1 MTIENPQNRIYTL
14 KIVGHARRSRSRI
27 AMRLEAENSSRAAGA
42 EECAF
47 HAEIQ
52 YGFATIIRRRRD
64 ISVMPMARHR
74 FHRLIVERSGIGS
87 RKRVNDNFDWPNI
100 ETIHGA
106 GREEVK
112 TGALY

>member
-1 MTIENPQNRIYTL
+1 
-14 KIVGHARRSRSRI
+14 
-27 AMRLEAENSSRAAGA
+27 MRLEAENSSRAAGA

-64 ISVMPMARHR
+64 ISVMPVTMARHR
-74 FHRLIVERSGIGS
+74 FHRLIVGDRVAPE
-87 RKRVNDNFDWPNI
+87 RVNDNFDRPNI
-100 ETIHGA
+100 GTILHGA
-106 GREEVK
+106 GREGMK